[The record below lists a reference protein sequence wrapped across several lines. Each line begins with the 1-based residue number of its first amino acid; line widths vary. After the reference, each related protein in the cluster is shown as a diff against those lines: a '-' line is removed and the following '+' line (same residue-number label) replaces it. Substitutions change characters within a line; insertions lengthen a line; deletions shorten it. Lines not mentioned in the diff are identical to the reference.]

1 MEGEIPEDVDDGDD
15 DDVLTLQQV
24 WCVSKGKKVWLPTT
38 QVCGGRTY
46 VKLSKLD
53 RGLCQLVTGRSMQ
66 RHKTKDKVTMNVEW
80 FGQMQALRLAACQSA
95 LNRQMTENAE
105 QSNQEPPKK
114 FRHVRADDQYLVGDS
129 VLVQVPDVTD
139 QQEAQGGRQLRM
151 LWLNKSADLWIEQTH
166 ENLVYIIDAIR
177 ASPPAQPKP
186 RLDSYKTTFT
196 FLTSREL

>member
-1 MEGEIPEDVDDGDD
+1 MDGLNQDDGDDGDD
-15 DDVLTLQQV
+15 DGLTLQQV

-46 VKLSKLD
+46 VKISKLD
-53 RGLCQLVTGRSMQ
+53 RGLCQLVTGRSLQ

-80 FGQMQALRLAACQSA
+80 FGQMQSLRLAACQSS
-95 LNRQMTENAE
+95 LNRQMIENAE

-139 QQEAQGGRQLRM
+139 QEEVQAGRPLRM
-151 LWLNKSADLWIEQTH
+151 LWINKSADLWIEQTT
-166 ENLVYIIDAIR
+166 ENLAYITAAIR
-177 ASPPAQPKP
+177 SSPPAPPKLM
-186 RLDSYKTTFT
+186 LDSFKTPF
-196 FLTSREL
+196 